1 VTHACNLTC
10 ESCCHYSNHG
20 HRGNLDLAEADRWM
34 KAWSDRLTPDEFNL
48 FGGEPFIHP
57 RLPEFVAMARR
68 HWPATHIRIIANGF
82 FLHRHPEL
90 PSMLAAAGKADIA
103 LSVHYDGA
111 GYAERLRPIFEVL
124 ASWQR
129 DYGTVVH
136 TWQSHEGWTRRYL
149 GFGDEMLPFEDG
161 RPRQSREVCPAKH
174 CKQLHDG
181 KIWKCAPLAYLG
193 LQKAKYELS
202 GKWDPYLQYSPLDVT
217 CTDRELDKFLT
228 VEDEPACS
236 MCSAERR
243 PYQRPNPLRN
253 EARASA
259 PGISPAA

>member
-1 VTHACNLTC
+1 LAGDPHPH
-10 ESCCHYSNHG
+10 HYQRLFPASASRTAIG
-20 HRGNLDLAEADRWM
+20 AGGRRQRRYSAVSALRW
-34 KAWSDRLTPDEFNL
+34 
-48 FGGEPFIHP
+48 G
-57 RLPEFVAMARR
+57 
-68 HWPATHIRIIANGF
+68 
-82 FLHRHPEL
+82 
-90 PSMLAAAGKADIA
+90 
-103 LSVHYDGA
+103 
-111 GYAERLRPIFEVL
+111 GYAERLRPIFDLL
-124 ASWQR
+124 AGWQR
-129 DYGTVVH
+129 DHGTVVH

-193 LQKAKYELS
+193 LQKAKFDLS

-217 CTDRELDKFLT
+217 CTDRELDEFLT

-243 PYQRPNPLRN
+243 PYQLPNPLRN

-259 PGISPAA
+259 PAISPAA